1 MNLIKMIEG
10 CLEKRDVNNYVE
22 AIGCIGVGYNPNTE
36 NFSSFSYM
44 DIGHEIDDGRKLS
57 PLISAKLLIRETMFF
72 VKEHM
77 KNPVDVNEF
86 SEKEIEEVLDLI
98 ISKVSKK

>member
-1 MNLIKMIEG
+1 MNLIEMVEG
-10 CLEKRDVNNYVE
+10 CLEKRDANNYVE

-36 NFSSFSYM
+36 NFSSFSNM
-44 DIGHEIDDGRKLS
+44 DIGHEIDAGRKLS
-57 PLISAKLLIRETMFF
+57 PYVGAKLLVREVMFF

-86 SEKEIEEVLDLI
+86 SEKDIEEVLDLI